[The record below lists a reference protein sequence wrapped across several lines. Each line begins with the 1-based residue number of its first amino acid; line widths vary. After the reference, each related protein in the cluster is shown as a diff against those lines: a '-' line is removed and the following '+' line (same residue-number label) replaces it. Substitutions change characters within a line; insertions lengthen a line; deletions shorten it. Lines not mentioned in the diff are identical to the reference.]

1 MAIPSLAMIPSGY
14 KDGKVYSV
22 LPSNG
27 DGDFTFSR
35 GSNATRV
42 NKNGLIETMPL
53 ELGEELVTN
62 GDFATDS
69 DWIKGSGWSISG
81 GEANC
86 SGSGTGQVLYQQN
99 IMPLGTK
106 YKITVTVSSFVSGYL
121 SAFGGDWDTEIIQ
134 SNGTFTRYTKSLSV
148 NTGFVGNNFIGSID
162 NVSVKEVI
170 SGLDTPRLDYSDSSC
185 PSLLLEPQR
194 TNYLTQSN
202 QFDTTWNLDNITIS
216 SNETGVGG
224 SVDAWKLIPNT
235 VNTSHRITNSIS
247 GTQNLAVTL
256 SVYAKADGYNFL
268 RISENGSTGDYATF
282 NILDGIVESNTSSEA
297 KIESVGNGWYR
308 CSSSIIATTS
318 HRFDMYVMQSATIQ
332 EPWSG
337 DGTSGIYVFGAQ
349 VEEGG
354 YATSYIPTSGSAVT
368 RLGDECTNAGN
379 DQVINSSEGVLYAEI
394 STKTDDAD
402 KAISISD
409 GSTNNRIWVGYST
422 INKRAYALGYSGS
435 TLQFVFFKNLVNEED
450 MIKVACRYKQDD
462 FSFWVDGVKE
472 GEDTSGLTPIGMN
485 ELSFNIGTVSGS
497 FYGNVKDV
505 RVYNTALTD
514 AELEELTTL

>member
-297 KIESVGNGWYR
+297 KIESVGN
-308 CSSSIIATTS
+308 
-318 HRFDMYVMQSATIQ
+318 
-332 EPWSG
+332 
-337 DGTSGIYVFGAQ
+337 
-349 VEEGG
+349 
-354 YATSYIPTSGSAVT
+354 
-368 RLGDECTNAGN
+368 
-379 DQVINSSEGVLYAEI
+379 
-394 STKTDDAD
+394 
-402 KAISISD
+402 
-409 GSTNNRIWVGYST
+409 
-422 INKRAYALGYSGS
+422 
-435 TLQFVFFKNLVNEED
+435 
-450 MIKVACRYKQDD
+450 
-462 FSFWVDGVKE
+462 
-472 GEDTSGLTPIGMN
+472 
-485 ELSFNIGTVSGS
+485 
-497 FYGNVKDV
+497 
-505 RVYNTALTD
+505 
-514 AELEELTTL
+514 

>member
-1 MAIPSLAMIPSGY
+1 
-14 KDGKVYSV
+14 
-22 LPSNG
+22 
-27 DGDFTFSR
+27 
-35 GSNATRV
+35 
-42 NKNGLIETMPL
+42 
-53 ELGEELVTN
+53 
-62 GDFATDS
+62 
-69 DWIKGSGWSISG
+69 
-81 GEANC
+81 
-86 SGSGTGQVLYQQN
+86 
-99 IMPLGTK
+99 
-106 YKITVTVSSFVSGYL
+106 
-121 SAFGGDWDTEIIQ
+121 
-134 SNGTFTRYTKSLSV
+134 
-148 NTGFVGNNFIGSID
+148 
-162 NVSVKEVI
+162 
-170 SGLDTPRLDYSDSSC
+170 
-185 PSLLLEPQR
+185 
-194 TNYLTQSN
+194 
-202 QFDTTWNLDNITIS
+202 
-216 SNETGVGG
+216 
-224 SVDAWKLIPNT
+224 
-235 VNTSHRITNSIS
+235 
-247 GTQNLAVTL
+247 
-256 SVYAKADGYNFL
+256 
-268 RISENGSTGDYATF
+268 
-282 NILDGIVESNTSSEA
+282 
-297 KIESVGNGWYR
+297 
-308 CSSSIIATTS
+308 
-318 HRFDMYVMQSATIQ
+318 MYVMQSATIQ

-409 GSTNNRIWVGYST
+409 GSTNNRILVGYST